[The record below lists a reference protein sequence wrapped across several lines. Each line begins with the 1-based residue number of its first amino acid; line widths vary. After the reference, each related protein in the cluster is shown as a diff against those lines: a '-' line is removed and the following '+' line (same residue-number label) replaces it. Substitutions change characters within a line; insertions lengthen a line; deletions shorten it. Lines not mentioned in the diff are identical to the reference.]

1 MMMQMTNMQTHSFRV
16 LYEVRSST
24 IAGRG
29 IFATESIKCGT
40 QVWDYVVGESVL
52 EHRSEALL
60 RQRLA
65 TMSHDAAKYLL
76 KHMYVWGDAG
86 VKIIDDAKMWNHS
99 PNPNTGITGKDFGS
113 SYALR
118 DIATGEELTED
129 YGTHHELSW
138 FQDLCKEYNVI
149 SYTDLGKRIR

>member
-1 MMMQMTNMQTHSFRV
+1 
-16 LYEVRSST
+16 
-24 IAGRG
+24 
-29 IFATESIKCGT
+29 
-40 QVWDYVVGESVL
+40 
-52 EHRSEALL
+52 
-60 RQRLA
+60 
-65 TMSHDAAKYLL
+65 MSHDAAKYLL

-86 VKIIDDAKMWNHS
+86 VEIIDDAKMWNHS

-149 SYTDLGKRIR
+149 YCTDLGKRIR